1 MVIGPAGNVSTLDAA
16 FAALIGGSHRDPF
29 AVIGPHE
36 DGGAIVVRAF
46 QPAARAIDLRLAAT
60 GALVPMVKRD
70 PAGLFEVAIERVR
83 LKPDATTAPDAMT
96 APDATKANT
105 LDYRLRITY
114 PGDQVAEIDDPYR
127 YGRVLT

>member
-46 QPAARAIDLRLAAT
+46 QPAARAIDLRLVAT
-60 GALVPMVKRD
+60 GALEPMVKRD
-70 PAGLFEVAIERVR
+70 PAGLFEVRIENVR
-83 LKPDATTAPDAMT
+83 LQPDTADATGAP
-96 APDATKANT
+96 
-105 LDYRLRITY
+105 DYRLRITY
-114 PGDQVAEIDDPYR
+114 PGAVVEVDDPYR
-127 YGRVLT
+127 YGRVLTDFDLHLLGE